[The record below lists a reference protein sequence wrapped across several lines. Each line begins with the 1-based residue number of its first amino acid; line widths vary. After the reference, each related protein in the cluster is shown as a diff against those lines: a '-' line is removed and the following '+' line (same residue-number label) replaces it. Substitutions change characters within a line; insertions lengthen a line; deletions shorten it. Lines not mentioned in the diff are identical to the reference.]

1 MDKITFD
8 FEKKTIEIQNDKR
21 HGTISAPQI
30 GEKRASIMR
39 AAGLVEFD
47 AEGMADIIRS
57 MLHSDN
63 N

>member
-1 MDKITFD
+1 MDRITFD

-30 GEKRASIMR
+30 SEKRAAIMR

-57 MLHSDN
+57 MLHNDN
-63 N
+63 K

>member
-1 MDKITFD
+1 MDRITFD
-8 FEKKTIEIQNDKR
+8 FEKKTIEIENDKR
-21 HGTISAPQI
+21 HGTISAPQLP
-30 GEKRASIMR
+30 EKRAAIVR

-63 N
+63 S